1 MPIFLI
7 KCLKK
12 NINNEENQ
20 YKSMFETLGYIIKT
34 KLNIRIYFLEIHSI
48 SCLILIIFFSYYNFD
63 SFLTLNFY

>member
-34 KLNIRIYFLEIHSI
+34 KLNI
-48 SCLILIIFFSYYNFD
+48 
-63 SFLTLNFY
+63 